1 MEISDEPAALAEA
14 RKALGGIRIEGPVY
28 GDMCQVV
35 QHNGE
40 LVERVRRHYA
50 MLEAQKRI
58 RPDFPNEM
66 QILYMRDRQT
76 FSFLMF
82 PELLD
87 IGYHVGK
94 IIGEKFIAPF
104 LTGKNLKEIMESN
117 LHFAEDHKYARQEI
131 VTAADDYA
139 VYRNYQCADCYG
151 FPNIGLKICCY
162 EAGTAAGAFGPP
174 LGRPV
179 QVRETKCCAS
189 GDEYCE
195 FEVKV
200 L

>member
-1 MEISDEPAALAEA
+1 MKISDDLKALAGA
-14 RKALGGIRIEGPVY
+14 RGILGGIRIEGPVY
-28 GDMCQVV
+28 NDMRQLI
-35 QHNGE
+35 QQNGE
-40 LVERVRRHYA
+40 LVERARQHYA
-50 MLEAQKRI
+50 MFDAQKWI

-66 QILYMRDRQT
+66 QILYMRERQI

-94 IIGEKFIAPF
+94 IIGEKFIAPL
-104 LTGKNLKEIMESN
+104 LTGKNLEEIMKSN
-117 LHFAEDHKYARQEI
+117 LHIAEEHKYARQEI
-131 VTAADDYA
+131 VTVDTDHA

-151 FPNIGLKICCY
+151 FPNIRLKICCY

-179 QVRETKCCAS
+179 EVEETKCCAN

>member
-1 MEISDEPAALAEA
+1 MGISEELKALAGV
-14 RKALGGIRIEGPVY
+14 RGTLGGISIEGPVY
-28 GDMCQVV
+28 QDMCQMIG
-35 QHNGE
+35 QNRE
-40 LVERVRRHYA
+40 LVERMRQHYA
-50 MLEAQKRI
+50 MFGEQKWI

-66 QILYMRDRQT
+66 QILYMRERQT
-76 FSFLMF
+76 ISFLLF

-87 IGYHVGK
+87 MGYYIGK
-94 IIGEKFIAPF
+94 IIGEKFIAPA

-117 LHFAEDHKYARQEI
+117 LHIAEEHKYARQEI
-131 VTAADDYA
+131 VTVDNNHA

-162 EAGTAAGAFGPP
+162 EAGTAAGAFEPL

-179 QVRETKCCAS
+179 RVREIKCCAN

-195 FEVKV
+195 FEVNV